1 MRRPSGGEVVND
13 HEVALPACLPL
24 CASVAVLATA
34 TSNPAPHWL
43 SLSRVWLTGS
53 QGALGRLAKAG
64 RSTPGLL
71 LGNVV
76 PVSFRASTDG
86 SGPTW
91 RYGCRWTVAAARWG
105 GGWNGAKTERDR
117 PGGGRWAHPAS
128 APVGPFAPCCLW
140 FSGPAPGSCPARGA
154 AVPPPYWP
162 RRSTQSGPRAI
173 FSCCARQICA
183 TLLPPTTPTK

>member
-1 MRRPSGGEVVND
+1 MTTKSRFRLASRFAP
-13 HEVALPACLPL
+13 AWRFWLPPQATPL
-24 CASVAVLATA
+24 
-34 TSNPAPHWL
+34 
-43 SLSRVWLTGS
+43 LTGS
-53 QGALGRLAKAG
+53 LSLVSGWLGL
-64 RSTPGLL
+64 
-71 LGNVV
+71 
-76 PVSFRASTDG
+76 RARWDG
-86 SGPTW
+86 SPRPVEARQGYCLAMLYRFHFVQARTGQG
-91 RYGCRWTVAAARWG
+91 RRGGTDADGRWPLHAGG